1 MLRSRSANMKRP
13 AVKPSERLRQL
24 ILYAA
29 QRRTGSASRLDAEMA
44 ASDRTAGRVDVRAL
58 LRR

>member
-1 MLRSRSANMKRP
+1 MKRP

-29 QRRTGSASRLDAEMA
+29 QRLTGSASRLDAEMA